1 MFDNIEFNED
11 EIIESLRN
19 VGLVAETGEP
29 GISIE
34 EVFATGC
41 APILVDS
48 LISDPL
54 APNTLEIIGCNK
66 IILKNK
72 TLDFVFEIER
82 PKIEEFEKIIINGI
96 TFVKEEK

>member
-1 MFDNIEFNED
+1 MCDNSEFNED

-19 VGLVAETGEP
+19 AGIVVDKGGS
-29 GISIE
+29 GISIG

-48 LISDPL
+48 LICDPSS
-54 APNTLEIIGCNK
+54 PCTLEIVGCEK

-72 TLDFVFEIER
+72 TLNFVFEIEQ
-82 PKIEEFEKIIINGI
+82 PQIEEFEKIIINGI
-96 TFVKEEK
+96 TFVREKE